1 MTKLCSVCGTENR
14 DDVQFC
20 RACGTAFP
28 TLATESSAVPDDEP
42 LAAGITCDECS
53 FQNKPGV
60 RYCANCGVSLLGTV
74 IVPRSR
80 TNPPPGTDPY
90 AGLSPPPISYPSF
103 APVAPY
109 PPAPSTS
116 TPPGYPPVY
125 DDPLG
130 NPDIPDADAAIAV
143 REQEA
148 YDAPADPAAAPFATA
163 TAPNRMPLII
173 GAVVLALAAAA
184 GAWWFMGSAG
194 RTVVPVAGPASAP
207 DVVAPSTVASAALP
221 AAIAS
226 APVTAAVD
234 AAASTPL
241 TGIVPPEIAIP
252 SSGPFPT
259 LPTLTPPPVTT
270 APTTAVVVEAAAAA
284 SDPAADAEAKRL
296 AAEKRREKAA
306 KDKAERDAKAKTLAD
321 QQQAAATARAEQDAQ
336 ARRRADE
343 AQRVR
348 PVAVTPGVAPPPV
361 AAQPRGVRE
370 ICAGRGSISEAVCQ
384 SRECGSAEHFNEAIC
399 RQIRD
404 ADERRRN
411 YTN

>member
-28 TLATESSAVPDDEP
+28 TLAAELPPTADDEP
-42 LAAGITCDECS
+42 LAAGITCDECG
-53 FQNKPGV
+53 FHNKPGV

-80 TNPPPGTDPY
+80 TAAPPPADPY

-109 PPAPSTS
+109 PPAPAAS
-116 TPPGYPPVY
+116 TPPGYPPAY

-143 REQEA
+143 RGQEA
-148 YDAPADPAAAPFATA
+148 FDAPADQSAAPFATATA
-163 TAPNRMPLII
+163 TAPNRMPLIV

-184 GAWWFMGSAG
+184 SAWWFMGSAG
-194 RTVVPVAGPASAP
+194 RAVVPVAGPASAP
-207 DVVAPSTVASAALP
+207 EIAAPASAVVP
-221 AAIAS
+221 AMTPTP
-226 APVTAAVD
+226 PVTATVD

-252 SSGPFPT
+252 SSGPFT
-259 LPTLTPPPVTT
+259 ALPSPPPVTT
-270 APTTAVVVEAAAAA
+270 APTAPVVVEAAA
-284 SDPAADAEAKRL
+284 SDPAADAEAKRV

-306 KDKAERDAKAKTLAD
+306 KDKAERDAKAKTLAE
-321 QQQAAATARAEQDAQ
+321 QQQQQQGSVAARAEQEAQ
-336 ARRRADE
+336 ARRRAEE
-343 AQRVR
+343 AQRAR
-348 PVAVTPGVAPPPV
+348 PVAPTLTAPPPV
-361 AAQPRGVRE
+361 TAQPRGVRE

-384 SRECGSAEHFNEAIC
+384 SRECGAAEHFNEAIC

-411 YTN
+411 YAN

>member
-1 MTKLCSVCGTENR
+1 MTKLCSVCSTENR

-28 TLATESSAVPDDEP
+28 TLASESAASPDDEP
-42 LAAGITCDECS
+42 LAAGITCDECG

-80 TNPPPGTDPY
+80 AAAPSAAEPY

-109 PPAPSTS
+109 PPAPSAS
-116 TPPGYPPVY
+116 TPPGYPPAY

-148 YDAPADPAAAPFATA
+148 YDAPADPAAPPFATA
-163 TAPNRMPLII
+163 PAPNRTPLIL
-173 GAVVLALAAAA
+173 GAVVLAVAVAA
-184 GAWWFMGSAG
+184 GAWWFMGSSG
-194 RTVVPVAGPASAP
+194 RTVTPVASPASA
-207 DVVAPSTVASAALP
+207 VEIAAPAVVASAAVP

-226 APVTAAVD
+226 APVTGTAD
-234 AAASTPL
+234 AAASPPL

-252 SSGPFPT
+252 SSGPFST
-259 LPTLTPPPVTT
+259 LPTPPPVTP
-270 APTTAVVVEAAAAA
+270 APASPVVVEAAAI
-284 SDPAADAEAKRL
+284 DPAADAEARRV
-296 AAEKRREKAA
+296 AAEKRRDKAA
-306 KDKAERDAKAKTLAD
+306 KDKAEREAKTKALTD
-321 QQQAAATARAEQDAQ
+321 QQQAATAARVEQDAQ
-336 ARRRADE
+336 ARRRAEE

-348 PVAVTPGVAPPPV
+348 PVAATPVAPPPV
-361 AAQPRGVRE
+361 SAQPRGVRD
-370 ICAGRGSISEAVCQ
+370 ICAGRGSIAEAVCP
-384 SRECGSAEHFNEAIC
+384 SRECGAAEHFNEAIC

>member
-28 TLATESSAVPDDEP
+28 TLAPDLPPAADVEP
-42 LAAGITCDECS
+42 LAAGITCDECG

-80 TNPPPGTDPY
+80 TAAPSAADPY

-109 PPAPSTS
+109 PPMPAAS
-116 TPPGYPPVY
+116 TPPDFPPAY

-130 NPDIPDADAAIAV
+130 NPDIADADAAIAV

-148 YDAPADPAAAPFATA
+148 YDAPADPAAVPFATA
-163 TAPNRMPLII
+163 PAPNRMPLIV
-173 GAVVLALAAAA
+173 GAAVLALAAAA
-184 GAWWFMGSAG
+184 GAWWFLGSAG
-194 RTVVPVAGPASAP
+194 RSVVPVAGPASAP
-207 DVVAPSTVASAALP
+207 EIAAPASAVVP
-221 AAIAS
+221 AMIAS
-226 APVTAAVD
+226 APVTATVD

-241 TGIVPPEIAIP
+241 TGIVAPEIAIP
-252 SSGPFPT
+252 SSGPFST
-259 LPTLTPPPVTT
+259 LPSPPPVTT
-270 APTTAVVVEAAAAA
+270 APTAPVTVEAAA
-284 SDPAADAEAKRL
+284 SVPTADAEAKRV

-306 KDKAERDAKAKTLAD
+306 KDKAERDAKTKTLAEQQQ
-321 QQQAAATARAEQDAQ
+321 QQQATAAARADQEAQ

-343 AQRVR
+343 AQRAR
-348 PVAVTPGVAPPPV
+348 PVAPTPTTQQPAT
-361 AAQPRGVRE
+361 AQARGVRE

-384 SRECGSAEHFNEAIC
+384 SRECGAAEHFNEAIC

-411 YTN
+411 YVN

>member
-1 MTKLCSVCGTENR
+1 MTKLCSVCSTENR

-28 TLATESSAVPDDEP
+28 TLASQSTAAPDDEP
-42 LAAGITCDECS
+42 LAPGITCDECA

-80 TNPPPGTDPY
+80 AAAPPATEPY

-109 PPAPSTS
+109 PPAPSAS
-116 TPPGYPPVY
+116 TPPGYPPAY

-130 NPDIPDADAAIAV
+130 NPDIPDPDAAIAM

-148 YDAPADPAAAPFATA
+148 YDAPADPAPPPFATA
-163 TAPNRMPLII
+163 PAPNRTPLIL
-173 GAVVLALAAAA
+173 GAVVLAIVAAA
-184 GAWWFMGSAG
+184 GAWWFMGSSARVG
-194 RTVVPVAGPASAP
+194 TPVASPASAP
-207 DVVAPSTVASAALP
+207 EVAVPAAVASAP
-221 AAIAS
+221 VPVAIAP

-234 AAASTPL
+234 AAASMPL

-252 SSGPFPT
+252 SSGPFS
-259 LPTLTPPPVTT
+259 TPPQVTT
-270 APTTAVVVEAAAAA
+270 APAPPVVVNAAAI
-284 SDPAADAEAKRL
+284 DPAADAEARRV
-296 AAEKRREKAA
+296 AAEKRRDKAA
-306 KDKAERDAKAKTLAD
+306 KDKAERDAKAKALTD
-321 QQQAAATARAEQDAQ
+321 QQQATTAARAEQEAQ
-336 ARRRADE
+336 ARRRTEE
-343 AQRVR
+343 AQRAR
-348 PVAVTPGVAPPPV
+348 PVAATPLAPPPV
-361 AAQPRGVRE
+361 DAQPRGVRE
-370 ICAGRGSISEAVCQ
+370 ICAGRGSIAEAVCQ
-384 SRECGSAEHFNEAIC
+384 SRECGAAAHFNEAIC